1 MPKSPPKT
9 QWALMQEPLPGSIE
23 AGGTKV
29 EAASAS
35 AQAPAKSS
43 SGSWRS
49 NSLLSRG
56 SALLAAALA
65 TAIML

>member
-1 MPKSPPKT
+1 MPKSPPKA
-9 QWALMQEPLPGSIE
+9 QWAPIQEPLPGSIE

-29 EAASAS
+29 EPASAS

-43 SGSWRS
+43 SDSWRS
-49 NSLLSRG
+49 NGLLARG

-65 TAIML
+65 TAVVL